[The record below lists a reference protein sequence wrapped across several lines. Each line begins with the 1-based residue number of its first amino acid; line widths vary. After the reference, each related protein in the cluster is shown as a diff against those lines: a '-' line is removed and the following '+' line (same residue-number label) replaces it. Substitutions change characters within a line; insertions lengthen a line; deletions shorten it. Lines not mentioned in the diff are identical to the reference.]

1 MLEEFL
7 RNEMV
12 QTYQNLEYFKSNP
25 VNAFYI
31 NDELAD
37 LDRRVFERTWAKYGQ
52 IKGNYRQMRLL
63 DSLEEEHL
71 KIQFLSDSV
80 LVNEMLQDKSN
91 RYYFQGLRL
100 TQADKVYFSRFD
112 LNMEKGRVEYPL
124 SPVIR
129 IGAPVYFNKKRQ
141 GYILLNYD
149 GARVLNYFD
158 VIEDDDLFDAYLIDA
173 IGNRIKGPIDVEP
186 YEYVLDPAN
195 ARTLAGDRSDLWKMI
210 NRSDSSRVVA
220 PSDLIVFEKLELLEY
235 FGRDVRSEKTSTHWT
250 LIVQVDQEKVDMVL
264 GTRSFRTSRNA
275 VILIGLFGVFREM
288 ERQGRTIA
296 EINETLVSQ
305 NDELTESRTELQK
318 AIRMADEANAAKG
331 QFLATMSHEIRTPM
345 NAVIGMPDLLEETH
359 LSSDQRH
366 FVETIQVS
374 GGALLTVVNDVLD
387 YSKIESGN
395 MELDIHSFRPDQVTE
410 DVMSILRNKVNQK
423 GLELYYSP
431 KRFVPPL
438 VRGDG
443 NRIRQI
449 LLNLANNAVKFT
461 DDGFVA
467 IEISYFEGREGGN
480 YRLAVVDTGIGIPP
494 EKQSRLFKSF
504 SQVDSSVT
512 RRYGGTGLGLVICKR
527 LAELMGGS
535 IGVESGPGKE
545 SAFWV
550 DVQLEVAEVQPVNR
564 LSKDEVEMA
573 LYCDTDTQ
581 AFYIQQCLNVHG
593 HMASRIYR
601 SDLEHWP
608 TKEMERTLLV
618 LTEDQEVIEMLKTR
632 VKKFTANYRAF
643 LFSRI
648 HRPMME
654 GPQASR
660 LAAHGKPWKYS
671 TFLASLRNE
680 TVETKPIEEK
690 TLKSDLKVPVAEDN
704 PANREL
710 LNFQLK
716 KVGIDAEWAED
727 GVQAIEKAIA
737 KEYELILM
745 DSNMPGKDGMEA
757 TREIK
762 EFYGDRAPVIIA
774 LTANAMKEDRDRFLK
789 AGLDDYLS
797 KPFHY
802 NDLIARIEKWTDFK
816 IDTA

>member
-1 MLEEFL
+1 
-7 RNEMV
+7 
-12 QTYQNLEYFKSNP
+12 
-25 VNAFYI
+25 
-31 NDELAD
+31 
-37 LDRRVFERTWAKYGQ
+37 
-52 IKGNYRQMRLL
+52 
-63 DSLEEEHL
+63 
-71 KIQFLSDSV
+71 
-80 LVNEMLQDKSN
+80 
-91 RYYFQGLRL
+91 
-100 TQADKVYFSRFD
+100 
-112 LNMEKGRVEYPL
+112 
-124 SPVIR
+124 
-129 IGAPVYFNKKRQ
+129 
-141 GYILLNYD
+141 
-149 GARVLNYFD
+149 
-158 VIEDDDLFDAYLIDA
+158 
-173 IGNRIKGPIDVEP
+173 
-186 YEYVLDPAN
+186 
-195 ARTLAGDRSDLWKMI
+195 
-210 NRSDSSRVVA
+210 
-220 PSDLIVFEKLELLEY
+220 
-235 FGRDVRSEKTSTHWT
+235 
-250 LIVQVDQEKVDMVL
+250 
-264 GTRSFRTSRNA
+264 
-275 VILIGLFGVFREM
+275 
-288 ERQGRTIA
+288 
-296 EINETLVSQ
+296 
-305 NDELTESRTELQK
+305 
-318 AIRMADEANAAKG
+318 
-331 QFLATMSHEIRTPM
+331 
-345 NAVIGMPDLLEETH
+345 
-359 LSSDQRH
+359 
-366 FVETIQVS
+366 
-374 GGALLTVVNDVLD
+374 
-387 YSKIESGN
+387 
-395 MELDIHSFRPDQVTE
+395 
-410 DVMSILRNKVNQK
+410 
-423 GLELYYSP
+423 
-431 KRFVPPL
+431 
-438 VRGDG
+438 
-443 NRIRQI
+443 
-449 LLNLANNAVKFT
+449 
-461 DDGFVA
+461 
-467 IEISYFEGREGGN
+467 
-480 YRLAVVDTGIGIPP
+480 
-494 EKQSRLFKSF
+494 
-504 SQVDSSVT
+504 
-512 RRYGGTGLGLVICKR
+512 
-527 LAELMGGS
+527 
-535 IGVESGPGKE
+535 
-545 SAFWV
+545 
-550 DVQLEVAEVQPVNR
+550 
-564 LSKDEVEMA
+564 MA

-704 PANREL
+704 PVNREL
-710 LNFQLK
+710 LNLQLK